1 MNYVILPLSA
11 IEKSIYPLETIY
23 KHRWIRVV
31 RDAGCVGAAECS
43 APHFISLLHGTCRF
57 SRIID
62 KAGGVPFLPSHAGA
76 RGWFAVMASAEHD
89 SHRLQSA
96 LL

>member
-11 IEKSIYPLETIY
+11 IEKSIYPLEAIY

-31 RDAGCVGAAECS
+31 RDAGSVGAAECS

-57 SRIID
+57 SRFIEQGRRRTL
-62 KAGGVPFLPSHAGA
+62 AQVGRP
-76 RGWFAVMASAEHD
+76 ASAAFWPRD
-89 SHRLQSA
+89 C
-96 LL
+96 

>member
-31 RDAGCVGAAECS
+31 RDAGCLGAAECS
-43 APHFISLLHGTCRF
+43 APHFIFLLHGTCSF
-57 SRIID
+57 SRFIEQGRRRTFPPI
-62 KAGGVPFLPSHAGA
+62 ACRGA
-76 RGWFAVMASAEHD
+76 HGADGAESLTIPDRSSTHD
-89 SHRLQSA
+89 
-96 LL
+96 